1 MDASAENM
9 FLSKLREIVGIN
21 NVLTEKS
28 DLSGYVIDA
37 RRRYE
42 GNTMAVVRPATTQ
55 EVSEIVALCSQEKV
69 AVIPQGG
76 NTGMCGGATPLLK
89 DRASI
94 IVALGRMNQVR
105 HLDPANNTIAVDAG
119 CTLSSIQAGATAV
132 ERLFPMSLGSEG
144 TCQIGGNI
152 ATNAGGT
159 SVLRYGPMRDLVLG
173 IEAVLPDGRIVDAMK
188 GLRKDNTGFALKH
201 LFIGSEGTIGIITG
215 AVLKLVAKP
224 AKSSVAMVGLAD
236 IDKVLDLLHKV
247 QMAVGDR
254 LTNFEVLSSG
264 QYELVMDLPKGLQN
278 PLADQ
283 HAWITVIELT
293 DPDPKADL
301 DELMASILYEA
312 METKIV
318 DEAILAN
325 SDAKAELIWEIRH
338 SVTEANVNAGLTFSH
353 DTSVPVSRVP
363 HFVNDVQKLI
373 GERFPEAKV
382 VFVGHVGDGNIHAV
396 VILPR
401 ELKTDKAAVDALAAA
416 VNATIDEVA
425 IALAGSI
432 SAEHGIGRSNR
443 ARLHSYL
450 DETQLTLMRG
460 IKSVFDPE
468 GIMNPNVLF

>member
-1 MDASAENM
+1 
-9 FLSKLREIVGIN
+9 
-21 NVLTEKS
+21 
-28 DLSGYVIDA
+28 
-37 RRRYE
+37 
-42 GNTMAVVRPATTQ
+42 
-55 EVSEIVALCSQEKV
+55 
-69 AVIPQGG
+69 
-76 NTGMCGGATPLLK
+76 MCGGATPLLK

-144 TCQIGGNI
+144 TCQIGAILPPMPAAPLYCGMARC
-152 ATNAGGT
+152 ATWF
-159 SVLRYGPMRDLVLG
+159 LVSRQYS
-173 IEAVLPDGRIVDAMK
+173 PDGRIVDAMK

-264 QYELVMDLPKGLQN
+264 QYELVMNLPKGLQN

-293 DPDPKADL
+293 DPDSQADL

-312 METKIV
+312 MEAKIV

-401 ELKTDKAAVDALAAA
+401 ELKTDKAVVDALAAA